1 MLTLCNLVDKSEDFI
16 EHSCGKPVPGNEL
29 KIVDDNGEI
38 VPVYTRGELYV
49 RTKGMFFGYY
59 NDQEKTRRVVT
70 EDGWYKTDDVAFMT
84 EDGMFY
90 LEGRKSDMIISG
102 VMNVSP
108 AILEAILKNCPGL
121 KDAMVVPTPHETLYQ
136 VICACFIP
144 EPGSDLTE
152 EHLRRYCEEMH
163 TDKRR
168 IFTVLPTY
176 YLPFSKFPE
185 VASGKPSRKKLIEE
199 AVSRLS
205 GK

>member
-1 MLTLCNLVDKSEDFI
+1 MARLS
-16 EHSCGKPVPGNEL
+16 
-29 KIVDDNGEI
+29 
-38 VPVYTRGELYV
+38 VYTRGELYV
-49 RTKGMFFGYY
+49 RTKGMFVGYY

-70 EDGWYKTDDVAFMT
+70 EDGWYKTDDVA
-84 EDGMFY
+84 GA
-90 LEGRKSDMIISG
+90 
-102 VMNVSP
+102 MNVSP

-121 KDAMVVPTPHETLYQ
+121 KDAMVVPTPHEILYQ

-152 EHLRRYCEEMH
+152 DHLRRYCEEMH